1 MVRVRH
7 IYGVFML
14 SKALKL
20 ILLLV
25 RENQITDGCLEH
37 SLILSTPQNIPEG
50 RVVAIKLT
58 FSPDV

>member
-1 MVRVRH
+1 
-7 IYGVFML
+7 ML

-50 RVVAIKLT
+50 RVVAIELT